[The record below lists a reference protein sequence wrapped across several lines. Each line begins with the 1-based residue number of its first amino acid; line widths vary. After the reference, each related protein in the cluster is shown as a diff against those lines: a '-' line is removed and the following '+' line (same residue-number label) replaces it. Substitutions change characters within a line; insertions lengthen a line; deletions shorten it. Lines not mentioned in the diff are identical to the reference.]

1 MQVNWSIIV
10 DFRKLHYFWMSGSL
24 TNYKYSWLLLIQTG
38 ICCHV
43 LYVFTLNSEA
53 KLQIEVTNKMF
64 YEEEFMAFNKECR
77 DKNVEKVDNEQKG

>member
-1 MQVNWSIIV
+1 M
-10 DFRKLHYFWMSGSL
+10 
-24 TNYKYSWLLLIQTG
+24 
-38 ICCHV
+38 
-43 LYVFTLNSEA
+43 FTLNSEA